1 MKYLLAII
9 IAFSTVFILTPILM
23 KLAFKYNFT
32 DKPTERKKHKG
43 ETPLCGGIAMF
54 IGFFLAYFIVFYN
67 YNFDEKYGIFIGALL
82 ILIIGVVDDYYK
94 SIGKEFGITPRL
106 IIQLLAAVI
115 VFKSGI
121 SFEGFTN
128 PFTDE
133 YITLSPIVQFVLTIT
148 WIFGVTTVINWS
160 DGMDG
165 LAGGLSFI
173 SAMTF
178 AATAIILGQRPSL
191 LFSLI
196 TAGVVLAFLFYN
208 KYPAKVFM
216 GDSGA
221 NFLGFILSIIAFTIT
236 WIFGVTTVINW
247 SDGMDGLA
255 GGLSF
260 ISAMTFAATAII
272 LGQRPSLL
280 FSLITAGVVLAFLF
294 YNKYPAK
301 VFMGDSGANF
311 LGFILSIIALDGAF
325 KGATILSLMIPIL
338 ALAVPIFDNIFV
350 IFKRFSEGK
359 PIYQADRSQIHYRL
373 QAKGLNTKQ
382 IVNFISIISL
392 TCSVISI
399 LLLLIKF

>member
-1 MKYLLAII
+1 MKYLLATI

-32 DKPTERKKHKG
+32 DKPTKRKKHKG

-54 IGFFLAYFIVFYN
+54 IGFFIAYFIAFYN
-67 YNFDEKYGIFIGALL
+67 YNFDEKYGIFIGSLL
-82 ILIIGVVDDYYK
+82 ILIIGIVDDYYK
-94 SIGKEFGITPRL
+94 SIGKEFGIAPRL
-106 IIQLLAAVI
+106 IVQLLAAVI

-133 YITLSPIVQFVLTIT
+133 YITLAPIVQFVLTIT

-178 AATAIILGQRPSL
+178 AATAIILGQPPSL

-196 TAGVVLAFLFYN
+196 TAGVVLAFLY
-208 KYPAKVFM
+208 
-216 GDSGA
+216 
-221 NFLGFILSIIAFTIT
+221 
-236 WIFGVTTVINW
+236 
-247 SDGMDGLA
+247 
-255 GGLSF
+255 
-260 ISAMTFAATAII
+260 
-272 LGQRPSLL
+272 
-280 FSLITAGVVLAFLF
+280 

-373 QAKGLNTKQ
+373 QEKGLNTTQ
-382 IVNFISIISL
+382 VVTFISVISL
-392 TCSVISI
+392 TFSIISI

>member
-1 MKYLLAII
+1 MKYLLATI

-32 DKPTERKKHKG
+32 DKPTKRKKHKG

-54 IGFFLAYFIVFYN
+54 IGFFISYFIVFHN
-67 YNFDEKYGIFIGALL
+67 YSFDEKYGIFIGSLL

-106 IIQLLAAVI
+106 IVQLLAAVI

-121 SFEGFTN
+121 SFEGFKN

-178 AATAIILGQRPSL
+178 ATAIILGQPPSL

-196 TAGVVLAFLFYN
+196 TAGVVLAFLYYN
-208 KYPAKVFM
+208 
-216 GDSGA
+216 
-221 NFLGFILSIIAFTIT
+221 
-236 WIFGVTTVINW
+236 
-247 SDGMDGLA
+247 
-255 GGLSF
+255 
-260 ISAMTFAATAII
+260 
-272 LGQRPSLL
+272 R
-280 FSLITAGVVLAFLF
+280 
-294 YNKYPAK
+294 YPAK

-373 QAKGLNTKQ
+373 QEKGLNTNQ
-382 IVNFISIISL
+382 IVRFISIISL